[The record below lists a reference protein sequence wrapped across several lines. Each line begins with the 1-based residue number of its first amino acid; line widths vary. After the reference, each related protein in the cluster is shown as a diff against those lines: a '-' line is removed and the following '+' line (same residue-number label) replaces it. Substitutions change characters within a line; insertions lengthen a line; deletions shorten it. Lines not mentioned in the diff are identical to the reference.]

1 VDLLTYQT
9 FEPLTDIQK
18 KQYMAELGLEVILG
32 NYNKEILKHVNFC
45 VKCRDE
51 GLICHKNIELRV
63 KRDRVFQLMRE
74 EERELSYHDW
84 Q

>member
-1 VDLLTYQT
+1 
-9 FEPLTDIQK
+9 
-18 KQYMAELGLEVILG
+18 MAELGLEVILG
-32 NYNKEILKHVNFC
+32 NNNKEILKHVNFC

-63 KRDRVFQLMRE
+63 KRDRIFQLMRE
-74 EERELSYHDW
+74 EEKELSYHDW

>member
-1 VDLLTYQT
+1 MDLLTYQT

-32 NYNKEILKHVNFC
+32 NYNKEILKHVNFS

-63 KRDRVFQLMRE
+63 KRDRIFKLMRE
-74 EERELSYHDW
+74 EEKELSYHDW

>member
-18 KQYMAELGLEVILG
+18 KQYMAELGLEPILAY
-32 NYNKEILKHVNFC
+32 YNKEILKHGHMCF
-45 VKCRDE
+45 
-51 GLICHKNIELRV
+51 KNLELRV
-63 KRDRVFQLMRE
+63 KRNRIFQLMRE
-74 EERELSYHDW
+74 EEKELSYHDW

>member
-1 VDLLTYQT
+1 MDLLTYQT

-32 NYNKEILKHVNFC
+32 NYNKEILKHDHMCF
-45 VKCRDE
+45 
-51 GLICHKNIELRV
+51 KNLELRV
-63 KRDRVFQLMRE
+63 KRNRIFKLMRE
-74 EERELSYHDW
+74 EEKELSYHDW

>member
-1 VDLLTYQT
+1 
-9 FEPLTDIQK
+9 
-18 KQYMAELGLEVILG
+18 MAELGLEVILG
-32 NYNKEILKHVNFC
+32 NYNKEILKHVKFC

-63 KRDRVFQLMRE
+63 KRDRIFKLIRE
-74 EERELSYHDW
+74 EEKELSYHDW

>member
-1 VDLLTYQT
+1 
-9 FEPLTDIQK
+9 
-18 KQYMAELGLEVILG
+18 MAELGLEVILG
-32 NYNKEILKHVNFC
+32 NYIKEILKHVNFC

-63 KRDRVFQLMRE
+63 KRDRIFKLMRE